1 MAVTV
6 ASGGAFFRSGSA
18 ADRGVGVL
26 PSEAARRNATRS
38 ARARASGRPA
48 KLMKFPGTA
57 FSGFVIHASRA
68 RSFHTMPDFLS
79 AREYLPK
86 DSSEPALRPHTP
98 ARLGPVMLRPGSREW
113 HAAHAWNARAPRAV
127 SPAFCAAAAA
137 ANAKARAGAAYRVII
152 LVCRL
157 RAPRTARWRT

>member
-1 MAVTV
+1 
-6 ASGGAFFRSGSA
+6 
-18 ADRGVGVL
+18 
-26 PSEAARRNATRS
+26 SEAARRNATRS

-57 FSGFVIHASRA
+57 FSGFAIHASSA

-79 AREYLPK
+79 AAEYLPK

-98 ARLGPVMLRPGSREW
+98 ARLGPVMLRPASREW
-113 HAAHAWNARAPRAV
+113 HAAHAWNTRVPRAA

-137 ANAKARAGAAYRVII
+137 ANARASAA
-152 LVCRL
+152 
-157 RAPRTARWRT
+157 

>member
-6 ASGGAFFRSGSA
+6 ASAGAFFRSGSA
-18 ADRGVGVL
+18 ADRGAGVL
-26 PSEAARRNATRS
+26 PSETARRNESRS

-57 FSGFVIHASRA
+57 FSGFAIHASSA

-79 AREYLPK
+79 AAEYLAK
-86 DSSEPALRPHTP
+86 DSSDPALRPHTP

-113 HAAHAWNARAPRAV
+113 HAAHAWNTRAPRV
-127 SPAFCAAAAA
+127 ISPAISAAAAA
-137 ANAKARAGAAYRVII
+137 ANAKARAAA
-152 LVCRL
+152 
-157 RAPRTARWRT
+157 A

>member
-6 ASGGAFFRSGSA
+6 ASAGAFFRSGSA
-18 ADRGVGVL
+18 ADRGAGAL

-48 KLMKFPGTA
+48 KVMKFPGTA
-57 FSGFVIHASRA
+57 FSGFAIHASSA

-79 AREYLPK
+79 AAEYLPK

-98 ARLGPVMLRPGSREW
+98 ARLGPVMLLPGSTGW
-113 HAAHAWNARAPRAV
+113 HAAQAWYTRVPRAD
-127 SPAFCAAAAA
+127 STEITAADA
-137 ANAKARAGAAYRVII
+137 
-152 LVCRL
+152 
-157 RAPRTARWRT
+157 

>member
-6 ASGGAFFRSGSA
+6 ASAGASFRSGSA
-18 ADRGVGVL
+18 ADRGAGVL

-57 FSGFVIHASRA
+57 FSGFAIHASSA

-79 AREYLPK
+79 AAEYLPK

-113 HAAHAWNARAPRAV
+113 QAAHAWNTRVPRVA
-127 SPAFCAAAAA
+127 SPGFCAAAGASARARAA
-137 ANAKARAGAAYRVII
+137 AAERTVS
-152 LVCRL
+152 LV
-157 RAPRTARWRT
+157 